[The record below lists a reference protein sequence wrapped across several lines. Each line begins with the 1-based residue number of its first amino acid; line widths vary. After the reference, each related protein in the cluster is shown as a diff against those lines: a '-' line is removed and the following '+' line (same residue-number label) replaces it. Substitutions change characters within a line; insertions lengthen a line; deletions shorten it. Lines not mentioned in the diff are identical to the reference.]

1 MAVVIS
7 DASPLVHLS
16 AIARF
21 GLLKEIYL
29 HLLIPPAVWKEV
41 VVDGKG
47 RAGETEVTAGIEA
60 GWILIQAPTSDFNQR
75 PN

>member
-21 GLLKEIYL
+21 ELLKQIYIQ
-29 HLLIPPAVWKEV
+29 LLIPPAVWREV
-41 VVDGKG
+41 VLEGKG
-47 RAGETEVTAGIEA
+47 RAGEVDLKRGVEA
-60 GWILIQAPTSDFNQR
+60 GWISIQSPGPIYLQ
-75 PN
+75 